1 MRKLV
6 IHTRPIEKTGVVIEN
21 EEICEY
27 VFDRPGVHTLT
38 GSIFYGKVTRIDQGL
53 GAAFIDIGEERPA
66 FLRKEEIP
74 WCDGK
79 IESALTIGEK
89 MVIQVTKEAFGN
101 KGAQVTADITYPG
114 IYIVYQPCAGGDISF
129 SKKLEGEKRE
139 QLEDLLCAELSE
151 SEGAIVRTAAG
162 TVDKQVVIEEI
173 RLLKAQWK
181 DIENNKP
188 KKPNLL
194 WEEPLIPDK
203 LIRKFPVT
211 TIQEII
217 VDDAAIS
224 RSLREKYPSLS
235 ARIQWDRNSSSH
247 LPVSISV
254 LQEKMTESVVEMDN
268 GVQLVIENTEAM
280 TVIDVNSH
288 QVKGK
293 TFSNSQALEV
303 NLLATR
309 EIYKQLRLRNI
320 SGIII
325 VDFISMKSRE
335 KEKRLLAE
343 MKRLVKN
350 DPIRTDVLGMT
361 SLGLME
367 MTRKREWSGFAAS
380 LTEVKEFKFTAE
392 TNLYRLERELLEGIH
407 SEAVLIAIHPGLFE
421 TKKRLLSESFSSKI
435 PQELFVRLD
444 GDIHG
449 YQIELEGS
457 LNMIREAIQRRGY
470 HVDNLF

>member
-6 IHTRPIEKTGVVIEN
+6 IQTKPLEKTGVVIEN

-27 VFDRPGVHTLT
+27 VFDRPGVRTLT
-38 GSIFYGKVTRIDQGL
+38 GSIFYGEVTRIDKGL
-53 GAAFIDIGEERPA
+53 GAAFVDIGKERPA

-79 IESALTIGEK
+79 IDSTLVIGEK
-89 MVIQVTKEAFGN
+89 MAIQITKEPIGN
-101 KGAQVTADITYPG
+101 KGAQATADITLPG
-114 IYIVYQPCAGGDISF
+114 LYIVYQPYAKGNIAL
-129 SKKLEGEKRE
+129 SKKLGKEKRG
-139 QLEDLLCAELSE
+139 QLEGLLKSELSE

-162 TVDKQVVIEEI
+162 TEDKQVITEEV
-173 RLLKAQWK
+173 RVLKAQWE
-181 DIENNKP
+181 DIEKSKP
-188 KKPNLL
+188 KKPQLL
-194 WEEPLIPDK
+194 WEEQLIPDK

-211 TIQEII
+211 SIEGIM
-217 VDDAAIS
+217 VDDPTVS
-224 RSLREKYPSLS
+224 RNLREKYPSLS
-235 ARIQWDRNSSSH
+235 PRIQWEKNVSSH

-254 LQEKMTESVVEMDN
+254 LQEKLTKSVVEMDN

-293 TFSNSQALEV
+293 SFSNSQAFEV
-303 NLLATR
+303 NLLAAR
-309 EIYKQLRLRNI
+309 EIQKQIRLRNL

-325 VDFISMKSRE
+325 IDFISMKSRE

-343 MKRLVKN
+343 MKHLVKN

-367 MTRKREWSGFAAS
+367 MTRKREWQGFAAS
-380 LTEVKEFKFTAE
+380 LIEVKEIGFTAE
-392 TNLYRLERELLEGIH
+392 TNLYRLERDLLEKRN
-407 SEAVLIAIHPGLFE
+407 SEAVLIAVHPDLLE
-421 TKKRLLSESFSSKI
+421 TKKRLLSDSISSKI
-435 PQELFVRLD
+435 PQELFVRMD
-444 GDIHG
+444 TDIHG

-457 LNMIREAIQRRGY
+457 LDMIREAIQRRGY

>member
-6 IHTRPIEKTGVVIEN
+6 IQTKPLEKTGIVIEN

-27 VFDRPGVHTLT
+27 VFDRPGVQTLT

-53 GAAFIDIGEERPA
+53 GAAFIDIGKGRPV

-74 WCDGK
+74 WCEGE

-89 MVIQVTKEAFGN
+89 MAIQITKEAIGN
-101 KGAQVTADITYPG
+101 KRAQATADITFPG
-114 IYIVYQPCAGGDISF
+114 LFIVYQPYSKGNIAF
-129 SKKLEGEKRE
+129 SKKLEREKRE
-139 QLEDLLCAELSE
+139 QLEDLLSSELCE

-162 TVDKQVVIEEI
+162 TVDQQVVMEEI
-173 RLLKAQWK
+173 RVLKAQWK

-188 KKPNLL
+188 KKTKLL
-194 WEEPLIPDK
+194 WEEQLIPDK

-211 TIQEII
+211 SIQEII
-217 VDDAAIS
+217 VDDPMIS
-224 RSLREKYPSLS
+224 RNLREKYPSLS
-235 ARIQWDRNSSSH
+235 ARIHWNKNASSH
-247 LPVSISV
+247 LPVPISV
-254 LQEKMTESVVEMDN
+254 LQEKLTESVVEMDN

-293 TFSNSQALEV
+293 SFSNSQAFEV
-303 NLLATR
+303 NLFAAR
-309 EIYKQLRLRNI
+309 EIQKQLRLRNL

-335 KEKRLLAE
+335 KEKRLLTE

-350 DPIRTDVLGMT
+350 DPIRKDVLGMT
-361 SLGLME
+361 ALGLME
-367 MTRKREWSGFAAS
+367 MTRKREWPAFAAS
-380 LTEVKEFKFTAE
+380 LMEVKEVGFTAE
-392 TNLYRLERELLEGIH
+392 TNLYRLERDLLEERN
-407 SEAVLIAIHPGLFE
+407 SEAVLMAVHPDLLE
-421 TKKRLLSESFSSKI
+421 TKKRLLCDSISSKI

-444 GDIHG
+444 ADIHG